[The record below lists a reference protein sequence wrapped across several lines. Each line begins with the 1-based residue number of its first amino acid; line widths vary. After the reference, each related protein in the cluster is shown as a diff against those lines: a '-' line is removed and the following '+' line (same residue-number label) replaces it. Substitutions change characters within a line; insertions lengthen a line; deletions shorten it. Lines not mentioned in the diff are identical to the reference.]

1 MTSCAMLDETA
12 MSGTS
17 MHKTPAYKVSVVD
30 LNGRTLKVV
39 LFKILD
45 LDEDS
50 PAKSS
55 VIGSFKTEEE
65 MQIYA
70 DLHGYDVLE

>member
-17 MHKTPAYKVSVVD
+17 MHKTPAYKVSIVD
-30 LNGRTLKVV
+30 SNDRTLKVV
-39 LFKILD
+39 LFKM

-55 VIGSFKTEEE
+55 VVGSFKTEEE